1 MSKPV
6 PTFRRKSS
14 THEQVQE
21 MFGANLA
28 EVQKSDF
35 FAQTVTKVKQG
46 RRKGQFRKSKSA
58 TFTLDGMRYTIGKSI
73 FCHYPLCEPGPHLV

>member
-1 MSKPV
+1 MSASV

-21 MFGANLA
+21 LFGANLA
-28 EVQKSDF
+28 EVQKTDLFS
-35 FAQTVTKVKQG
+35 QTVTKVKKG

-58 TFTLDGMRYTIGKSI
+58 TFTLDGMRYTIGNGS
-73 FCHYPLCEPGPHLV
+73 LVLLSGPFRYF